1 MITADL
7 VTVYI
12 HRMCAEIGIQA
23 DKIYNP
29 KTGAWYF
36 ALGSSTIEVFLTT
49 QKNVQQESQTFIRCM
64 AALCEIPKD
73 LIKQF
78 RLYKL
83 AMAINATYLGY
94 KISADESRGFVCAVA
109 ERNIQGM
116 TYEEMTGLITDLGL
130 WADKLD
136 RFLQEETGST
146 GSSRSRG

>member
-1 MITADL
+1 MVTADL

-12 HRMCAEIGIQA
+12 HRLCAEIGINA
-23 DKIYNP
+23 NSIYNP

-36 ALGSSTIEVFLTT
+36 SMGSSTIEVFLTT
-49 QKNVQQESQTFIRCM
+49 QKNVQQQPQTFIRCM

-94 KISADESRGFVCAVA
+94 KISADETRGFVCAVS
-109 ERNIQGM
+109 ERNIDSM
-116 TYEEMTGLITDLGL
+116 TYEEMTTLISDLGM

-136 RFLQEETGST
+136 QFLQQETST
-146 GSSRSRG
+146 S